1 MKKKLSKQELE
12 ALKKE
17 MLSNILGEQKIIFT
31 HYKNKQLKQR
41 GENETT
47 EIREMVTNG

>member
-1 MKKKLSKQELE
+1 MHKRLSKQELR
-12 ALKKE
+12 ALKE
-17 MLSNILGEQKIIFT
+17 QMLSNILGEKKIIFT

>member
-1 MKKKLSKQELE
+1 MHKRLSKQELE
-12 ALKKE
+12 ALQKE
-17 MLSNILGEQKIIFT
+17 MLSNILGEKKIIFT

-41 GENETT
+41 GKYETT